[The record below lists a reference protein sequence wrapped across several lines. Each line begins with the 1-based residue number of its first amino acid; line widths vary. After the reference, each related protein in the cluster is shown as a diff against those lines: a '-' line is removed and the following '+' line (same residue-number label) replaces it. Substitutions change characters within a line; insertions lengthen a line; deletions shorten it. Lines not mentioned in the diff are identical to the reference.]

1 MPDPLGGLSYR
12 ARLSLAMMG
21 AALLPL
27 LVLGAALATLSG
39 ALRDEGEH
47 RLGAAARAVALV
59 AGTAPLDAET
69 AIRLAQQSGLAVGL
83 YDADGAL
90 RGASDSSLF
99 AGSLGEVPSG
109 ESPVFAHRDGVS
121 SAFVAIGTGQPP
133 RGFLAAAA
141 PEALLPGGLD
151 AGALVIV
158 ALTIGILLAL
168 LAGWLLARLTVRP
181 LGRLSRAVARLGAG
195 DLDER
200 LPVEGDDELAAV
212 ATSHNRLA
220 DALAARNRSLALVL
234 RAIAELAPSQGVEL
248 ILATAPAA
256 AAEAFG
262 FTEVSIDLSGP
273 AAAAPSTMVED
284 HVPGEAPTFPTLLR
298 AGGEAIGTLWTSIPP
313 TREWGPADQ
322 DLLELF
328 AIELAAAIR
337 NAQLFAEV
345 ERLSETKS
353 EFLRGVSHN
362 LQTPLTSIRAIA
374 GDLAEASRSGRPGS
388 ASVDRGLDIIVEQSE
403 RLSRLVE
410 QLLTVSRLEAG
421 TLRPE
426 VEVFAPAPL
435 VGRAWESLGH
445 NEKGFAEQGF
455 AEKGFAQK
463 GSAQEGF
470 ILRDKASGWLA
481 AADKDRVDQVVW
493 ALLDNAVKYG
503 EPPVEVVVRTANG
516 TDPVSP
522 GEWLVVSIRD
532 HGAGIAEAD
541 RARVFDRFSRL
552 GLSDAGGTGLGLS
565 VARGLVE
572 AMGGRLWI
580 APTRGRG
587 ATFAFSLPA
596 ERIEEE

>member
-12 ARLSLAMMG
+12 ARLSLAMIG

-27 LVLGAALATLSG
+27 LVLAVALSTLST
-39 ALRDEGEH
+39 ALRDEGDR
-47 RLGAAARAVALV
+47 RLGAAARSVALAV
-59 AGTAPLDAET
+59 GSAPLDAET
-69 AIRLAQQSGLAVGL
+69 AIRLAQESGLAVGL
-83 YDADGAL
+83 YDADGVL
-90 RGASDSSLF
+90 RGASDVRLVASSMTGPLP
-99 AGSLGEVPSG
+99 GEA
-109 ESPVFAHRDGVS
+109 PVFGHRDGVS
-121 SAFVAIGTGQPP
+121 SAFVAIGTDQPP
-133 RGFLAAAA
+133 RGFLAVAA
-141 PEALLPGGLD
+141 PGATLPGGLD
-151 AGALVIV
+151 AGSLVIV
-158 ALTIGILLAL
+158 ALTLAILLAL
-168 LAGWLLARLTVRP
+168 IAGWLLARLTVRP
-181 LGRLSRAVARLGAG
+181 LGRLSRAVARLGSG

-200 LPVEGDDELAAV
+200 LPVEGGDELAAV
-212 ATSHNRLA
+212 AISHNRLA

-262 FTEVSIDLSGP
+262 FTHVSIDLTGP

-298 AGGEAIGTLWTSIPP
+298 AGGEAVGTLWTSIPP

-374 GDLAEASRSGRPGS
+374 ADLAEASQTGRAASPS
-388 ASVDRGLDIIVEQSE
+388 ADRGLGIIVEQSE

-421 TLRPE
+421 TLRAE

-435 VGRAWESLGH
+435 IDRAWESLARDQ
-445 NEKGFAEQGF
+445 EAFAGNGV
-455 AEKGFAQK
+455 AEKGLAEKAF
-463 GSAQEGF
+463 E
-470 ILRDKASGWLA
+470 LRDQAPGWLA
-481 AADKDRVDQVVW
+481 AADVDRVDQVVW
-493 ALLDNAVKYG
+493 ALLDNALKYG
-503 EPPVEVVVRTANG
+503 QPPVEVVVRTANG
-516 TDPVSP
+516 ADPVTA
-522 GEWLVVSIRD
+522 GEWLVVTIRD
-532 HGAGIAEAD
+532 HGPGIAEAD
-541 RARVFDRFSRL
+541 HAHVFDRFSRL
-552 GLSDAGGTGLGLS
+552 GLSDSGGTGLGLS

-580 APTRGRG
+580 AATRGRG

>member
-12 ARLSLAMMG
+12 ARLSLAMIG

-27 LVLGAALATLSG
+27 LVLAVALSTLST
-39 ALRDEGEH
+39 ALRDEGDR
-47 RLGAAARAVALV
+47 RLGAAARSVALAV
-59 AGTAPLDAET
+59 GSAPLDAET
-69 AIRLAQQSGLAVGL
+69 AIRLAQESGLAVGL
-83 YDADGAL
+83 YDADGVL
-90 RGASDSSLF
+90 RGASDVRLVASSMTGPLP
-99 AGSLGEVPSG
+99 GEA
-109 ESPVFAHRDGVS
+109 PVFGHRDGVS
-121 SAFVAIGTGQPP
+121 SAFVAIGTDEPP
-133 RGFLAAAA
+133 RGFLAVAA
-141 PEALLPGGLD
+141 PGATLPGGLD
-151 AGALVIV
+151 AGSLVIV
-158 ALTIGILLAL
+158 ALTLAILLAL
-168 LAGWLLARLTVRP
+168 IAGWLLARLTVRP
-181 LGRLSRAVARLGAG
+181 LGRLSRAVARLGSG

-200 LPVEGDDELAAV
+200 LPVEGGDELAAV
-212 ATSHNRLA
+212 AISHNRLA

-262 FTEVSIDLSGP
+262 FTHVSIDLTGP

-298 AGGEAIGTLWTSIPP
+298 AGGEAVGTLWTSIPP

-374 GDLAEASRSGRPGS
+374 ADLAEASQTGRAASPS
-388 ASVDRGLDIIVEQSE
+388 ADRGLGIIVEQSE

-421 TLRPE
+421 TLRAE

-435 VGRAWESLGH
+435 IDRAWESLARDQ
-445 NEKGFAEQGF
+445 EAFAGNGV
-455 AEKGFAQK
+455 AEKGLAEKAF
-463 GSAQEGF
+463 E
-470 ILRDKASGWLA
+470 LRDQAPGWLA
-481 AADKDRVDQVVW
+481 AADVDRVDQVVW
-493 ALLDNAVKYG
+493 ALLDNALKYG
-503 EPPVEVVVRTANG
+503 QPPVEVVVRTANG
-516 TDPVSP
+516 ADPVTA
-522 GEWLVVSIRD
+522 GEWLVVTIRD
-532 HGAGIAEAD
+532 HGPGIAEAD
-541 RARVFDRFSRL
+541 HAHVFDRFSRL
-552 GLSDAGGTGLGLS
+552 GLSDSGGTGLGLS

-580 APTRGRG
+580 AATRGRG

>member
-1 MPDPLGGLSYR
+1 MSGPLPG
-12 ARLSLAMMG
+12 
-21 AALLPL
+21 
-27 LVLGAALATLSG
+27 
-39 ALRDEGEH
+39 
-47 RLGAAARAVALV
+47 
-59 AGTAPLDAET
+59 DA
-69 AIRLAQQSGLAVGL
+69 
-83 YDADGAL
+83 
-90 RGASDSSLF
+90 
-99 AGSLGEVPSG
+99 
-109 ESPVFAHRDGVS
+109 PVFGHRDGVS
-121 SAFVAIGTGQPP
+121 SAFVPIGTDQPP
-133 RGFLAAAA
+133 RGFLAVAS
-141 PEALLPGGLD
+141 PEAPLLGGLD
-151 AGALVIV
+151 AGSLVIA
-158 ALTIGILLAL
+158 ALTIGILLAV

-181 LGRLSRAVARLGAG
+181 LRRLSRAVARLGSG

-200 LPVEGDDELAAV
+200 LPVEGGDELAAV

-220 DALAARNRSLALVL
+220 DALAARNRSLSLVL

-262 FTEVSIDLSGP
+262 FTEVSIDLSDP
-273 AAAAPSTMVED
+273 AAAAPSTVVED

-298 AGGEAIGTLWTSIPP
+298 AGGEVIGTLWTSIPP

-374 GDLAEASRSGRPGS
+374 GDLAEASLAEASLAEGSLAGRAGARAP
-388 ASVDRGLDIIVEQSE
+388 DRGLAIIVEQSA

-435 VGRAWESLGH
+435 IGRAWESLGH
-445 NEKGFAEQGF
+445 DHPGLAQAAFSGEGSPPDEL
-455 AEKGFAQK
+455 AQK
-463 GSAQEGF
+463 GSPEEVTQDGF
-470 ILRDKASGWLA
+470 ALLDEAPGWLA
-481 AADKDRVDQVVW
+481 AADVDRVDQVVW
-493 ALLDNAVKYG
+493 ALLDNALKYG
-503 EPPVEVVVRTANG
+503 KPPVEVVVRTANG
-516 TDPVSP
+516 ADPVTP

-532 HGAGIAEAD
+532 HGPGIAEAD
-541 RARVFDRFSRL
+541 RAAVFERFSRL
-552 GLSDAGGTGLGLS
+552 SPSDAGGTGLGLS

>member
-27 LVLGAALATLSG
+27 LVLAVALATLSN
-39 ALRDEGEH
+39 ALRDEGDR
-47 RLGAAARAVALV
+47 RLGAAARAVAIA
-59 AGTAPLDAET
+59 AGNAPLDAET
-69 AIRLAQQSGLAVGL
+69 AIRLAEESGLAVGL
-83 YDADGAL
+83 YDADGVL
-90 RGASDSSLF
+90 RGASDARLV
-99 AGSLGEVPSG
+99 AGSMTGPLPGAA
-109 ESPVFAHRDGVS
+109 PVLAHREGVS
-121 SAFVAIGTGQPP
+121 SAFVAIGTDQPP
-133 RGFLAAAA
+133 RGFLAVAA
-141 PEALLPGGLD
+141 PEAPLPGGLD

-181 LGRLSRAVARLGAG
+181 LGRLSRAVARLGSG

-200 LPVEGDDELAAV
+200 LPVEGGDELAAV

-256 AAEAFG
+256 AADAFG
-262 FTEVSIDLSGP
+262 FTEVSIDLTGP
-273 AAAAPSTMVED
+273 ASTAPSTMVED

-374 GDLAEASRSGRPGS
+374 GDLAEASSTGRAGSPG
-388 ASVDRGLDIIVEQSE
+388 ADRGLAIIVEQSE

-435 VGRAWESLGH
+435 IGRAWESLGH
-445 NEKGFAEQGF
+445 DQKGFAERPAQ
-455 AEKGFAQK
+455 KGFA
-463 GSAQEGF
+463 
-470 ILRDKASGWLA
+470 LRDEAPGWLA
-481 AADKDRVDQVVW
+481 AADVDRVDQVVW
-493 ALLDNAVKYG
+493 ALLDNALKYG
-503 EPPVEVVVRTANG
+503 KPPVDVVVRTASG
-516 TDPVSP
+516 ADPVIQ
-522 GEWLVVSIRD
+522 GEWLVVAIRD
-532 HGAGIAEAD
+532 HGPGIAEAD

-552 GLSDAGGTGLGLS
+552 SLSDAGGTGLGLS
-565 VARGLVE
+565 VASGLVE